1 MERNILIVV
10 EGRRTEA
17 NFFSQLFS
25 VFGEKFDIY
34 CLGTNIYS
42 LYKAMKAIDFNGDI
56 KDILSEIHPE
66 QKDILSKKFAYTYLV
81 FDCDVQHTK
90 KVDDRNI
97 KDIIFENFEKLK
109 EMSLY
114 FNNETDPSIGKL
126 YINYPMMESYRD
138 CNEFFDEEFAN
149 AEVELQ
155 EIGNYKKLVASK
167 KLHSLHIDKFSRSDF
182 ESLIIQN
189 LYKLALI
196 HKDKW
201 GKPKYNDYLEISETN
216 TTLKKEIKFARE
228 IEKIKVLNTS
238 LFAITDFYGNKNN
251 FYDNLISI
259 Q

>member
-1 MERNILIVV
+1 MERNILVIV

-56 KDILSEIHPE
+56 KDVLAEIHPE
-66 QKDILSKKFAYTYLV
+66 QKETLSKKFAYTYLI
-81 FDCDVQHTK
+81 FDCDVHHTK
-90 KVDDRNI
+90 KVEDRNI
-97 KDIIFENFEKLK
+97 KEIIFENFEKLK

-114 FNNETDPSIGKL
+114 FDNETDPSIGKL

-138 CNEFFDEEFAN
+138 CNDFFDEEFAK
-149 AEVELQ
+149 AEVNLQ
-155 EIGNYKKLVASK
+155 EISNYKKNVASK
-167 KLHSLHIDKFSRSDF
+167 KLHSLHIDNFSRNDF
-182 ESLIIQN
+182 ERLILQN
-189 LYKLALI
+189 LYKLALL
-196 HKDKW
+196 HKDIW
-201 GKPKYNDYLEISETN
+201 AKPKYHNYLEISDTS
-216 TTLKKEIKFARE
+216 TTLKKEIEVAGE
-228 IEKIKVLNTS
+228 LEKIKVLNTS
-238 LFAITDFYGNKNN
+238 LFVITDFYGNKNN